1 MPDTI
6 ESPVLEVFSKW
17 GAAVSKIT
25 GADNYSMD
33 GSETNASGKK
43 AYLEAEKIR
52 QKRKDAE
59 LWQAGI
65 YETSATFT
73 AVANALMGKK
83 SKAEYLKKPLLESAE
98 EEKRKQEGILSEEE
112 KKKQRNALLAS
123 LQLMQAN
130 FELNHEKGR
139 QDE

>member
-1 MPDTI
+1 
-6 ESPVLEVFSKW
+6 
-17 GAAVSKIT
+17 
-25 GADNYSMD
+25 MD
-33 GSETNASGKK
+33 STPAELKP
-43 AYLEAEKIR
+43 YLEAEKIR

-73 AVANALMGKK
+73 AVANALIGKK

-98 EEKRKQEGILSEEE
+98 EKRKQEDILSEEE

>member
-1 MPDTI
+1 
-6 ESPVLEVFSKW
+6 
-17 GAAVSKIT
+17 
-25 GADNYSMD
+25 MD
-33 GSETNASGKK
+33 STPSELKP
-43 AYLEAEKIR
+43 YLEAEKLR

-65 YETSATFT
+65 YTTSATFT

-83 SKAEYLKKPLLESAE
+83 SKAEYLEKPLLESAE
-98 EEKRKQEGILSEEE
+98 EKKEKESEVLTEEE
-112 KKKQRNALLAS
+112 KKRQREAFLAT

-130 FELNHEKGR
+130 FEANHGKGK

>member
-1 MPDTI
+1 MDST
-6 ESPVLEVFSKW
+6 PVELKP
-17 GAAVSKIT
+17 
-25 GADNYSMD
+25 
-33 GSETNASGKK
+33 
-43 AYLEAEKIR
+43 YLEAEKIC

>member
-1 MPDTI
+1 MIQSRLTYQHSEDDFS
-6 ESPVLEVFSKW
+6 SP
-17 GAAVSKIT
+17 GT
-25 GADNYSMD
+25 
-33 GSETNASGKK
+33 AS
-43 AYLEAEKIR
+43 
-52 QKRKDAE
+52 
-59 LWQAGI
+59 WQAGI

-98 EEKRKQEGILSEEE
+98 EERRKQEGILSEEE

-130 FELNHEKGR
+130 FELNHEKGS

>member
-1 MPDTI
+1 
-6 ESPVLEVFSKW
+6 
-17 GAAVSKIT
+17 
-25 GADNYSMD
+25 MD
-33 GSETNASGKK
+33 STPTELKP
-43 AYLEAEKIR
+43 YLEAEKIR
-52 QKRKDAE
+52 QNRKDAE

-98 EEKRKQEGILSEEE
+98 EGILSEEE

-130 FELNHEKGR
+130 FELNHEKGG

>member
-1 MPDTI
+1 
-6 ESPVLEVFSKW
+6 
-17 GAAVSKIT
+17 
-25 GADNYSMD
+25 
-33 GSETNASGKK
+33 
-43 AYLEAEKIR
+43 
-52 QKRKDAE
+52 
-59 LWQAGI
+59 
-65 YETSATFT
+65 
-73 AVANALMGKK
+73 MGKK
-83 SKAEYLKKPLLESAE
+83 SKAEYLKKPLLESTE

>member
-1 MPDTI
+1 
-6 ESPVLEVFSKW
+6 
-17 GAAVSKIT
+17 
-25 GADNYSMD
+25 MD
-33 GSETNASGKK
+33 STPAELKP
-43 AYLEAEKIR
+43 YLESEKIR
-52 QKRKDAE
+52 QKRRDAE
-59 LWQAGI
+59 LWRAGI

-139 QDE
+139 QD

>member
-1 MPDTI
+1 
-6 ESPVLEVFSKW
+6 
-17 GAAVSKIT
+17 
-25 GADNYSMD
+25 MD
-33 GSETNASGKK
+33 STPAELKP
-43 AYLEAEKIR
+43 YLEAEKIR

-65 YETSATFT
+65 YQTSATFT

-83 SKAEYLKKPLLESAE
+83 SKVEYIKKPLLESAE
-98 EEKRKQEGILSEEE
+98 EEK
-112 KKKQRNALLAS
+112 KKQREALLAS

>member
-1 MPDTI
+1 
-6 ESPVLEVFSKW
+6 
-17 GAAVSKIT
+17 
-25 GADNYSMD
+25 MD
-33 GSETNASGKK
+33 STPAELKP
-43 AYLEAEKIR
+43 YLEAEKIR

-98 EEKRKQEGILSEEE
+98 EEKRKQ
-112 KKKQRNALLAS
+112 RNALLAS